1 MIIEYK
7 GHRPK
12 ISPKAFI
19 APTAVLIGDVTV
31 GDEASIW
38 FGAVLRSDQN
48 ENPIV
53 VGARTSVQDNCVI
66 HSGEAPTI
74 LEEEVTV
81 GHGAIMEGCVVR
93 RGAIIG
99 MNVTVLEDTEI
110 GEESLIA
117 AGSVVVPHTKIP
129 PRVLAAGSPAQ
140 VKKEIGGETLKWI
153 QMGSSTYVR
162 LCRSYLGGDYK
173 IIG

>member
-1 MIIEYK
+1 MIIEYR
-7 GHRPK
+7 GRRPK
-12 ISPKAFI
+12 ISPKAFV
-19 APTAVLIGDVTV
+19 APTAVVIGDVTIEE
-31 GDEASIW
+31 DSSIW

-48 ENPIV
+48 QYPIV

-74 LEEEVTV
+74 LETDVTV
-81 GHGAIMEGCVVR
+81 GHGAIMEGCLIK

-99 MNVTVLEDTEI
+99 MNVTVLENTEI

-129 PRVLAAGSPAQ
+129 ARVLAAGSPAK
-140 VKKEIGGETLKWI
+140 VKKEISGEALNWI
-153 QMGSSTYVR
+153 KMGSSTYTN
-162 LCRSYLGGDYK
+162 LCRSYLAGDYK
-173 IIG
+173 IVG

>member
-19 APTAVLIGDVTV
+19 APTAVLIGKVTIE
-31 GDEASIW
+31 DDASIW

-48 ENPIV
+48 ENPIL
-53 VGARTSVQDNCVI
+53 VGARTSIQDTCVI
-66 HSGEAPTI
+66 HSGEAPVI
-74 LEEEVTV
+74 LEEDVTI

-99 MNVTVLEDTEI
+99 INVTLLENTEI
-110 GEESLIA
+110 GEESLIG

-129 PRVLAAGSPAQ
+129 PHVLAAGSPAK
-140 VKKEIGGETLKWI
+140 VKKELSGDALNWI
-153 QMGSSTYVR
+153 RMGA
-162 LCRSYLGGDYK
+162 
-173 IIG
+173 

>member
-7 GHRPK
+7 GKKPK
-12 ISPKAFI
+12 IAPTAFI
-19 APTAVLIGDVTV
+19 APTAVIIGDVTI

-38 FGAVLRSDQN
+38 WGAVIRSDQN

-74 LEEEVTV
+74 LEEDVTV
-81 GHGAIMEGCVVR
+81 GHGAIMEGCVIR

-99 MNVTVLEDTEI
+99 MNVTVLENTEI
-110 GEESLIA
+110 GEEALIA
-117 AGSVVVPHTKIP
+117 AGSVVTPHTKIP
-129 PRVLAAGSPAQ
+129 SRVLA
-140 VKKEIGGETLKWI
+140 
-153 QMGSSTYVR
+153 
-162 LCRSYLGGDYK
+162 
-173 IIG
+173 

>member
-1 MIIEYK
+1 MLIEYK
-7 GHRPK
+7 GKQPK
-12 ISPKAFI
+12 ISPKAFS
-19 APTAVLIGDVTV
+19 APTAVLIGDVSV

-38 FGAVLRSDQN
+38 WGAVLRSDQGGY
-48 ENPIV
+48 PILI
-53 VGARTSVQDNCVI
+53 GARTSIQDNCVI
-66 HSGEAPTI
+66 HSGEATTI
-74 LEEEVTV
+74 IEDDCTV
-81 GHGAIMEGCVVR
+81 GHGAIMEGCVIK

-99 MNVTVLEDTEI
+99 MNSTVLEDTEI

-129 PRVLAAGSPAQ
+129 ARTLAAGTPAK
-140 VKKEIGGETLKWI
+140 VKKEIEGEALKWI
-153 QMGSSTYVR
+153 KMGADTYVG

>member
-19 APTAVLIGDVTV
+19 APTAVIIGDVTI
-31 GDEASIW
+31 GDDSSIW

-66 HSGEAPTI
+66 HGGEAPTI
-74 LEEEVTV
+74 LEDDVTI
-81 GHGAIMEGCVVR
+81 GHAAVMEGCVIR
-93 RGAIIG
+93 RAAIIG
-99 MNVTVLEDTEI
+99 MNVTVLENTEI

-129 PRVLAAGSPAQ
+129 PRVLAAGSPAK
-140 VKKEIGGETLKWI
+140 VKKEISGAALNWI
-153 QMGSSTYVR
+153 KMGSSTYIG
-162 LCRSYLGGDYK
+162 LCRNYLGGDYK

>member
-53 VGARTSVQDNCVI
+53 VGARTSIQDNCVI

-74 LEEEVTV
+74 LEEDVTV
-81 GHGAIMEGCVVR
+81 GHAAVMEGCVIR
-93 RGAIIG
+93 RAAIIG
-99 MNVTVLEDTEI
+99 MNVTVLDNTEI

-129 PRVLAAGSPAQ
+129 PRVLAAGSPAK
-140 VKKEIGGETLKWI
+140 VKKELAGEALHWI
-153 QMGSSTYVR
+153 QMGSSTYVN
-162 LCRSYLGGDYK
+162 LCRNYLGGAYK
-173 IIG
+173 VIG

>member
-31 GDEASIW
+31 GEDASIW

-48 ENPIV
+48 EYPVV
-53 VGARTSVQDNCVI
+53 VGPRTSVQDNCVI
-66 HSGEAPTI
+66 HSGEAATI
-74 LEEEVTV
+74 IEEDITV
-81 GHGAIMEGCVVR
+81 GHGAIMEGCVIR

-99 MNVTVLEDTEI
+99 MNVTVLENTEI

-129 PRVLAAGSPAQ
+129 PHVLAAGSPAK
-140 VKKEIGGETLKWI
+140 VKKEISGDTLNWI
-153 QMGSSTYVR
+153 KMGSATYTQ
-162 LCRSYLGGDYK
+162 LCRNYLSGEYK

>member
-19 APTAVLIGDVTV
+19 APTAVIIGDVTI
-31 GDEASIW
+31 GEDASIW

-53 VGARTSVQDNCVI
+53 VGPRTSVQDNCVI
-66 HSGEAPTI
+66 HSGEAPVI
-74 LEEEVTV
+74 LEEDVTV
-81 GHGAIMEGCVVR
+81 GHGAIMEGCVIR

-99 MNVTVLEDTEI
+99 INVTLLENTEI

-129 PRVLAAGSPAQ
+129 PRVLAAGSPAK
-140 VKKEIGGETLKWI
+140 VKKEISGETLHWI
-153 QMGSSTYVR
+153 KMGSSTYVN
-162 LCRSYLGGDYK
+162 LCRNYLGGDYK

>member
-7 GHRPK
+7 GRRPK

-31 GDEASIW
+31 GEEASIW

-48 ENPIV
+48 QHPIV

-74 LEEEVTV
+74 LEEDVTV

-99 MNVTVLEDTEI
+99 MNVTLLENTEI
-110 GEESLIA
+110 GEEALIA
-117 AGSVVVPHTKIP
+117 AGSVVVPHTKVP

-140 VKKEIGGETLKWI
+140 VKKGISGEALNWI
-153 QMGSSTYVR
+153 KMGSSTYVN
-162 LCRSYLGGDYK
+162 LGRSYLGRDYK
-173 IIG
+173 IVG

>member
-7 GHRPK
+7 GHRPN
-12 ISPKAFI
+12 ISLKSFI
-19 APTAVLIGDVTV
+19 APTAILIGDVTV
-31 GDEASIW
+31 GDDASIW

-48 ENPIV
+48 EYPVV
-53 VGARTSVQDNCVI
+53 VGPRTSVQDNCVI

-74 LEEEVTV
+74 IEEDVTV
-81 GHGAIMEGCVVR
+81 GHGAIMEGCVIR

-99 MNVTVLEDTEI
+99 MNVTVLENTEI

-129 PRVLAAGSPAQ
+129 PRVLAAGSPAK
-140 VKKEIGGETLKWI
+140 VKKEISGETLNWI
-153 QMGSSTYVR
+153 KMGSSTYVK

>member
-31 GDEASIW
+31 GGDASIW

-53 VGARTSVQDNCVI
+53 VGPRTSIQDNCVI
-66 HSGEAPTI
+66 HSGEAAT
-74 LEEEVTV
+74 LMEEDVTV
-81 GHGAIMEGCVVR
+81 GHGAIMEGCVIR

-99 MNVTVLEDTEI
+99 MNVTVLENTEI

-129 PRVLAAGSPAQ
+129 SRVLAAGSPAK
-140 VKKEIGGETLKWI
+140 VKKEISGDALSWI
-153 QMGSSTYVR
+153 KMGSATYTE
-162 LCRSYLGGDYK
+162 LCRNYLNGDYK